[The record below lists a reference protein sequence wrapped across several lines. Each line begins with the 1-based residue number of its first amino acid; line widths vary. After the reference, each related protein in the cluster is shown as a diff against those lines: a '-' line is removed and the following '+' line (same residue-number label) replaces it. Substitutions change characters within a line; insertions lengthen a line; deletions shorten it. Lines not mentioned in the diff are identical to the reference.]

1 MTNRDDY
8 NAFLQKS
15 LNMKNIREERRR
27 EVSRDGL
34 FKAAKK
40 KIQTTMIG
48 ALSTV
53 EDSFGF
59 LWGFNPDDGDDED
72 LTPEQRHLKNIYED
86 ARAKILDRGN
96 TQIRNLEIDFT
107 NYEVTRKK
115 HYINLPVMPTQ
126 DQDERGQVLSDSL
139 NQSSGEKNDG

>member
-1 MTNRDDY
+1 
-8 NAFLQKS
+8 
-15 LNMKNIREERRR
+15 MKTIREERQR

-34 FKAAKK
+34 FKSAKK

-53 EDSFGF
+53 EDGFGF
-59 LWGFNPDDGDDED
+59 LWAFNPDDENSD

-96 TQIRNLEIDFT
+96 TQIRNLEIDFG

-115 HYINLPVMPTQ
+115 HYINLPVLSTQ
-126 DQDERGQVLSDSL
+126 GQDERGQSLSDSL
-139 NQSSGEKNDG
+139 TQSQENNNDGQEKR